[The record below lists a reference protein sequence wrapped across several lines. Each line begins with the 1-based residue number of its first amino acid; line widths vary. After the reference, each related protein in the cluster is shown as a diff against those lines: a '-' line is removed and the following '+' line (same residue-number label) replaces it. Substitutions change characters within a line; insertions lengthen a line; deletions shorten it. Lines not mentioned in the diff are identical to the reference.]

1 MVPLR
6 LTVEGHEGDVG
17 EPCFLEPWFF
27 WFLVPDDILAIGVED
42 SPLGVSSRR
51 VLVDDGW
58 GW

>member
-17 EPCFLEPWFF
+17 EQCFLERWLF
-27 WFLVPDDILAIGVED
+27 WLLVQDDILAIGVED